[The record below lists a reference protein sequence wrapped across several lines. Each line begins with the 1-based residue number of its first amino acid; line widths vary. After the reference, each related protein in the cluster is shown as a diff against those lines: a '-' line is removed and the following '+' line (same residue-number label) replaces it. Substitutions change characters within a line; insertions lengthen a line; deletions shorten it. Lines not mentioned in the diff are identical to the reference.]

1 MKKIVFTAIM
11 ILGLI
16 GCSENKPMVKEG
28 VSPSIPSKHITLLG
42 TYTWDVESGKLGGSD
57 NKVDFWLDKIDAVTT
72 NLIPKNGAT
81 VEVTKKSFASLD
93 KAYLQQFPIF
103 RDGKICNS
111 DIKVG
116 TVAMF
121 KTAEGRYG
129 KLRIVGFKSSHDFD
143 FKEAKKYLDDSYK
156 KYSLR
161 HPINKEYNLVIEY
174 VLL

>member
-1 MKKIVFTAIM
+1 MKKTILITI
-11 ILGLI
+11 ITLGLL
-16 GCSENKPMVKEG
+16 GCSENKPIVKEQINI
-28 VSPSIPSKHITLLG
+28 SSNSKYITLLG

-57 NKVDFWLDKIDAVTT
+57 SNVDFWLEKVDAVTT
-72 NLIPKNGAT
+72 NLMPQNGAT

-103 RDGKICNS
+103 RDGKISNS

-129 KLRIVGFKSSHDFD
+129 KLRIVGFKSSHDFN

-156 KYSLR
+156 KYSLS
-161 HPINKEYNLVIEY
+161 HLVKKEYNLVIEY